1 MIILGI
7 DPGLRV
13 TGFGVI
19 EADERSAGYVASG
32 CIRAAG
38 TDLPER
44 LRIIF
49 EGVQALVA
57 QHRPDEAAIEN
68 VFVQR
73 NVSSALKLGQARG
86 AAICALVTHGVS
98 VHEYTPAQIKQSI
111 VGLGN
116 ADKEQVRHMICA
128 LLRLGSAPRLDAS
141 DALACAMSHLH
152 ASRTLRRFRRAA
164 GIERIHGGRGS
175 P

>member
-13 TGFGVI
+13 TGFGLIAVDGYR
-19 EADERSAGYVASG
+19 ADYVASG

-38 TDLPER
+38 SDLPQR

-49 EGVQALVA
+49 EGVQALIE

-68 VFVQR
+68 VFMQR
-73 NVSSALKLGQARG
+73 NAASALKLGQARG
-86 AAICALVTHGVS
+86 AAICALVTSGLG
-98 VHEYTPAQIKQSI
+98 VHEYTPTQIKQSV
-111 VGLGN
+111 VGSGA
-116 ADKEQVRHMICA
+116 ADKQQVRHMVCA
-128 LLRLGSAPRLDAS
+128 LLKLRGEPRLDAS
-141 DALACAMSHLH
+141 DALACALSHLNF
-152 ASRTLRRFRRAA
+152 SRTLARTAQRLAAAERRL
-164 GIERIHGGRGS
+164 